1 MKYLFKELKD
11 LEKYGKF
18 VLTEELYD
26 TYLCFLLQES
36 FQESVRK
43 VLKKSRL
50 DEEKAI
56 EYLKFVTELIGKLY
70 KNGKKVKV
78 NDQIADKANDLRFK
92 KVIAVAN
99 MKDDYFEGQTLE
111 EFKKDFE
118 EKLKAFENG
127 KTKDGK
133 KVKDVL
139 TNEQKSDIR
148 FLYQNYID
156 RFDTNKYGTSAE
168 YYSKVNWR
176 NKPKLWKKK

>member
-70 KNGKKVKV
+70 KNGKKIKV
-78 NDQIADKANDLRFK
+78 NDQIADKANGLRFK

-111 EFKKDFE
+111 EFKK
-118 EKLKAFENG
+118 
-127 KTKDGK
+127 
-133 KVKDVL
+133 
-139 TNEQKSDIR
+139 R
-148 FLYQNYID
+148 F
-156 RFDTNKYGTSAE
+156 
-168 YYSKVNWR
+168 
-176 NKPKLWKKK
+176 